1 MPDGRVEVQ
10 FELLAELFLVPLFIQ
25 RSIANMI
32 IGQRAHTHTNTHT
45 SLSVYSVGVLTV
57 WQYLCLVSLLAR
69 HTTMRS

>member
-32 IGQRAHTHTNTHT
+32 IGQCARTHTHTHT
-45 SLSVYSVGVLTV
+45 SLSVYIVAVLTL
-57 WQYLCLVSLLAR
+57 WQYLCLVSLLAK
-69 HTTMRS
+69 HSTMRP